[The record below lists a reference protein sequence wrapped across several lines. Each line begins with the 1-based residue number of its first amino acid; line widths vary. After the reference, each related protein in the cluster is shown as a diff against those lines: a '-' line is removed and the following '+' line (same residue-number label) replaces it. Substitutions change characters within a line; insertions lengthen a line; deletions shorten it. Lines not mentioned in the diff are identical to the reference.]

1 MLYKVALYPYAPLW
15 PFVARCDVYGH
26 SVASA
31 PTLRNIGEESAHM
44 ADLYTPKRVCD
55 LLGISQSAL
64 RIYVERYA
72 RHLSTEA
79 TTTPRK
85 FTEADLHALA
95 FVVASTREGKTHD
108 QVLATWDEMYP
119 AFEWEATGQ
128 PTDPTGGDSTA
139 LVPMAALQA
148 AQALMLD
155 AQRREEVARE
165 EARERERE
173 LQDKINQLLRELGH
187 KEGELEA
194 LRASK
199 PKGFW
204 SRLFGGG
211 E

>member
-1 MLYKVALYPYAPLW
+1 
-15 PFVARCDVYGH
+15 
-26 SVASA
+26 
-31 PTLRNIGEESAHM
+31 M

-55 LLGISQSAL
+55 HLGISASAL
-64 RIYVERYA
+64 RIYVDKYA
-72 RHLSTEA
+72 RKLSTEA

-95 FVVASTREGKTHD
+95 FVVASTKDGKTHD
-108 QVLATWDEMYP
+108 QVLATWEQEYP
-119 AFEWEATGQ
+119 LFEWEATEQ
-128 PTDPTGGDSTA
+128 PTGATEDDSTA
-139 LVPMAALQA
+139 LVPMSALKA

-155 AQRREEVARE
+155 AQRREEETRE

-173 LQDKINQLLRELGH
+173 LQEHIRKLERDLGKAESTKLLYEDARRREEDAKREEELARQKVEDLQRELA
-187 KEGELEA
+187 E

-204 SRLFGGG
+204 ARLFGGG